1 LLHPD
6 PSRDELDGIE
16 PTGQARIVSPRKITP
31 GYFLSWSFAWGEN
44 LMKKLRSALLI
55 CLFSL
60 APAGLGEPTKIDDS
74 PLDAQFSLSFDEL
87 VTLSATDELAPEL
100 AAKLDRILQT
110 PTVHNYISAGNSHP
124 KQPTANKIGPILRVG
139 FWNIERGLQFDLIKQ
154 ALVDPEKFEE
164 TVDSGKKRTA
174 SQRARIV
181 QQAEVLRDADIVIL
195 NEVDLGMK
203 RTDYRDVARE
213 LAETLGMNYVYGVE
227 FVEVDGLED
236 LGTERSHLENR
247 ELASQMDAD
256 LKPDPALYRGFHG
269 NAMGWVWI
277 CRGGEPHS
285 LPNL

>member
-1 LLHPD
+1 
-6 PSRDELDGIE
+6 
-16 PTGQARIVSPRKITP
+16 
-31 GYFLSWSFAWGEN
+31 
-44 LMKKLRSALLI
+44 MKKLRSALLI

-74 PLDAQFSLSFDEL
+74 PPDAQPSLSFDEL

-100 AAKLDRILQT
+100 AAKLDKILQT

-124 KQPTANKIGPILRVG
+124 KQPTDNKIGPILRVG

-154 ALVDPEKFEE
+154 ALVDPGKFEE

-213 LAETLGMNYVYGVE
+213 LAETLGMQTTPRE
-227 FVEVDGLED
+227 R
-236 LGTERSHLENR
+236 TERLPIATSEPG
-247 ELASQMDAD
+247 
-256 LKPDPALYRGFHG
+256 KALRPPSPCHETSAVLRDSSSIG
-269 NAMGWVWI
+269 
-277 CRGGEPHS
+277 S
-285 LPNL
+285 L